1 MKHFILAFISMVSLA
16 LSAQEIAQQP
26 YISVSGEGII
36 KVMPDRVLIHTG
48 IENTGKDAKEVK
60 NLNDATIDKVIK
72 FLKNFGIQSQDYQ
85 TTQVRLFRSYDS
97 DKKRNVFK
105 ASQTLK
111 ITLKDVSKYD
121 ELMIGLMDQGIN
133 QIQGIEFTSS
143 EMEKHKAEARKQA
156 VLQAKKKAEDYVSVL
171 GQKVGKALLID
182 EQNIGMFPP
191 MYRNAIKMEMD
202 SETVRETLAIGEI
215 EIKSQVQVRFLLE

>member
-1 MKHFILAFISMVSLA
+1 MKHFILAFISMATLA
-16 LSAQEIAQQP
+16 LSAKDIAQQF

-60 NLNDATIDKVIK
+60 NMNDATIDKVIK
-72 FLKNFGIQSQDYQ
+72 FLKNFGIQPQDYQ

-105 ASQTLK
+105 ATQTLK
-111 ITLKDVSKYD
+111 IVLKDVSKYD

-171 GQKVGKALLID
+171 GQKVGKALLIE
-182 EQNIGMFPP
+182 EQSVGTYPP
-191 MYRNAIKMEMD
+191 MFRNAMMMEMD
-202 SETVRETLAIGEI
+202 TAAPRETLAIGEM

>member
-1 MKHFILAFISMVSLA
+1 MKQFILAFISMATVA

-26 YISVSGEGII
+26 YISVSGEGVI

-72 FLKNFGIQSQDYQ
+72 FLKNFGIQPQDYQ

-133 QIQGIEFTSS
+133 HIQGIEFTSS
-143 EMEKHKAEARKQA
+143 EMEKHKVEARKQA

-182 EQNIGMFPP
+182 EQNSGMFPP
-191 MYRNAIKMEMD
+191 MYRNAIMLEME
-202 SETVRETLAIGEI
+202 SPSPRETLAIGEI

>member
-1 MKHFILAFISMVSLA
+1 MVSLA